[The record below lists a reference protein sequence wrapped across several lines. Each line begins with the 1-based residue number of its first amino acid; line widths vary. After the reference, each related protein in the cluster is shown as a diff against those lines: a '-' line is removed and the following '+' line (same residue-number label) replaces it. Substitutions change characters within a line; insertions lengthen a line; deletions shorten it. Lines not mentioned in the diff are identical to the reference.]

1 MSLCTDCFDAGAFV
15 NTCSTGLQFGEVEA
29 DTSYT
34 VAVESLS
41 TGKIQAFEV
50 TSDEEGII
58 TVEDVALAQ
67 RTTYTLWVTVG
78 SINNTPVSLTIDTI
92 EYECITFS
100 VVSTGVEP
108 EDVELTPLP

>member
-1 MSLCTDCFDAGAFV
+1 MSLCTDCYDAGAFV
-15 NTCSTGLQFGEVEA
+15 NTCSTGLQFGEVQA

-41 TGKIQAFEV
+41 TGKIQTFEV
-50 TSDEEGII
+50 TSDEDGII
-58 TVEDVALAQ
+58 TVDDVALAQ

-100 VVSTGVEP
+100 VVSTSETDDIAV
-108 EDVELTPLP
+108 LTP